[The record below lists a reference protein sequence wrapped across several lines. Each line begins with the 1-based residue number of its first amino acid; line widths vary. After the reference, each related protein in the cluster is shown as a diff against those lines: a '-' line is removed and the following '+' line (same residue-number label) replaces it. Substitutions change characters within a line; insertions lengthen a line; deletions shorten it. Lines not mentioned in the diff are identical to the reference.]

1 MFGIPWN
8 ELLLPFAC
16 AVGAIFGS
24 IAQAIVATI
33 QIDGPPNKLGILEIA
48 PPELAKIR
56 GAWMSMRI
64 FVGAVLGFVF
74 GLYFVGSIN
83 ETVGTFCK
91 IWALSFVVGY
101 AAPKIW
107 AAQEQSLLKQV
118 GVGHAGPNTPGPTPP
133 SNESQG
139 GRE

>member
-56 GAWMSMRI
+56 GVWISMRI
-64 FVGAVLGFVF
+64 FVGAVLGFVV
-74 GLYFVGSIN
+74 GLYFIGTLNN
-83 ETVGTFCK
+83 ETGTFAR
-91 IWALSFVVGY
+91 IWALSFGVGY

-107 AAQEQSLLKQV
+107 VAQEKALLKRITSDEARVPDPQDK
-118 GVGHAGPNTPGPTPP
+118 PL
-133 SNESQG
+133 
-139 GRE
+139 

>member
-74 GLYFVGSIN
+74 GLYFIGTLNN
-83 ETVGTFCK
+83 ETGTFAR
-91 IWALSFVVGY
+91 IWALSFGVGY

-107 AAQEQSLLKQV
+107 VAQEKALLKRITSDEA
-118 GVGHAGPNTPGPTPP
+118 HA
-133 SNESQG
+133 SDSQDKPL
-139 GRE
+139 

>member
-33 QIDGPPNKLGILEIA
+33 QIDGPPNKLGTLEIA

-74 GLYFVGSIN
+74 GLYFIGTLNN
-83 ETVGTFCK
+83 ETGTFAR
-91 IWALSFVVGY
+91 IWALSFGVGY

-107 AAQEQSLLKQV
+107 VAQEKALLKRITSDEA
-118 GVGHAGPNTPGPTPP
+118 HASDPQDKPL
-133 SNESQG
+133 
-139 GRE
+139 

>member
-74 GLYFVGSIN
+74 GLYFIGTLNN
-83 ETVGTFCK
+83 ETGTFAR
-91 IWALSFVVGY
+91 IWALSFGVGY

-107 AAQEQSLLKQV
+107 VAQEKALLKRITSDEA
-118 GVGHAGPNTPGPTPP
+118 HASDSKDKPL
-133 SNESQG
+133 
-139 GRE
+139 

>member
-74 GLYFVGSIN
+74 GLYFIGTLNN
-83 ETVGTFCK
+83 ETGTFAR
-91 IWALSFVVGY
+91 IWALSFGVGY

-107 AAQEQSLLKQV
+107 VAQEKALLKRITS
-118 GVGHAGPNTPGPTPP
+118 GEAHA
-133 SNESQG
+133 SDSQDKPL
-139 GRE
+139 

>member
-1 MFGIPWN
+1 MFGIPWSD
-8 ELLLPFAC
+8 LLLPMAC
-16 AVGAIFGS
+16 AVGAVFGS
-24 IAQAIVATI
+24 ITQAMVATI

-56 GAWMSMRI
+56 GAWISMRI
-64 FVGAVLGFVF
+64 FIGAVLGFVF
-74 GLYFVGSIN
+74 GLYFVGSLN

-91 IWALSFVVGY
+91 IWALSFGVGY

-118 GVGHAGPNTPGPTPP
+118 GAGNPQSTNPDLISSP
-133 SNESQG
+133 SGTQG
-139 GRE
+139 VRE